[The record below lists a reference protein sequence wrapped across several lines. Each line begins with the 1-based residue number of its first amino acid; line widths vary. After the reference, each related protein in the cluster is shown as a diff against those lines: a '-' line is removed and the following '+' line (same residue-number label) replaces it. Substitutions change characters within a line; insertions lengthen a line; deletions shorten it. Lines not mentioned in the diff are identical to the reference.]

1 MEFSQTNYCWG
12 WLISRN
18 VQKDSIHDELE
29 KSLPAD
35 ETPVT
40 SSQRSQSSD
49 LPMTSVSSD
58 TEACLDLPHL
68 DGLVP
73 AAAED
78 VVPGGEETDA
88 ADVVVVAVHGLDT
101 LEGVEVPQLDG
112 HVGATGSQHLTVLV

>member
-1 MEFSQTNYCWG
+1 
-12 WLISRN
+12 
-18 VQKDSIHDELE
+18 
-29 KSLPAD
+29 
-35 ETPVT
+35 
-40 SSQRSQSSD
+40 
-49 LPMTSVSSD
+49 MTSVSSD
-58 TEACLDLPHL
+58 TEAGLNLPHL

-112 HVGATGSQHLTVLV
+112 HVGTAGCQHLAILV